1 MMALNATLKIV
12 MMALNAKL
20 KIVMALNVNE
30 DVMMALNVE
39 TEDATLNVD
48 LKIDD
53 GSECRN

>member
-1 MMALNATLKIV
+1 MT
-12 MMALNAKL
+12 
-20 KIVMALNVNE
+20 LNVKLRSGSE
-30 DVMMALNVE
+30 RRTEKCDMMTLNVE

>member
-48 LKIDD
+48 LKTDN
-53 GSECRN
+53 GSER